1 MTVLRMIFYFLAMIS
16 SLMSLNLK
24 AHDWVEHKPGG
35 DTLCGRGEEF
45 SFFVHEG
52 TNNDKVIIDFIGG
65 GACWNGKNC
74 SLEGTTFV
82 DSVDVVR
89 EHQQNGI
96 KGIYDHLDPR
106 NPVKDWTHVVIPYC
120 TGDIHWGENDQTYVD
135 QNGTTFPIY
144 HRGAINTKAVL
155 NWVEENLPNPEK
167 LLVTGCSAGAYG
179 SIYWTPHLKKIYPN
193 TKITQF
199 GDSGTGVIT
208 NEFLEESLR
217 VWQSTKNAPTW
228 IEGLDPK
235 NTDWKTLGLNSYYT
249 QVAKAHPEI
258 RFNQF
263 SYTFD
268 ETQSF
273 FYELMGGNF
282 DVFPQESQNRLES
295 LKNGLPNFDFVLTEG
310 DEHCIL
316 PYERLHTDKGLDGRK
331 FLDWFKELL

>member
-1 MTVLRMIFYFLAMIS
+1 
-16 SLMSLNLK
+16 
-24 AHDWVEHKPGG
+24 
-35 DTLCGRGEEF
+35 
-45 SFFVHEG
+45 
-52 TNNDKVIIDFIGG
+52 
-65 GACWNGKNC
+65 
-74 SLEGTTFV
+74 
-82 DSVDVVR
+82 
-89 EHQQNGI
+89 
-96 KGIYDHLDPR
+96 
-106 NPVKDWTHVVIPYC
+106 VVIPYC